1 MTVTQS
7 GGGRRRRRL
16 RVGVRGLR
24 ETPPTPTDREH
35 DPAVLALVS
44 DPYTGVEET
53 HERLGTLLS
62 AFEERADHRAIFLSI
77 YARMTGAVAR
87 RVRRGEFADPEWV
100 GEYLVAF
107 ANRYRV
113 AVRDYE
119 AGAFDDLA
127 TPWLLAFEAAER
139 GESLVVQDAALGVNA
154 HINYDLALALD
165 DVGVGPNR
173 EERYRDHCAVI
184 DVIAELVDE
193 TQRAL
198 ADRDAAGLA
207 TLDAAL
213 GRLDERLTVFAIDEC
228 RESAWRT
235 AVALDSRCWLR
246 RRLARWLNDATAT
259 GAAHIIRSS
268 GSDDTPGGVFA
279 GL

>member
-1 MTVTQS
+1 MTATQS

-16 RVGVRGLR
+16 RIGLRGVRAR
-24 ETPPTPTDREH
+24 VPTPTHGESDSE
-35 DPAVLALVS
+35 VLGLVS
-44 DPYTGVEET
+44 DPYTAVGET
-53 HERLGTLLS
+53 HERLRALLS
-62 AFEERADHRAIFLSI
+62 AFEERADRRAVFLSI

-87 RVRRGEFADPEWV
+87 RVQRGEFADPDWV
-100 GEYLVAF
+100 SAYLVAF

-119 AGAFDDLA
+119 TGAFDSLA
-127 TPWLLAFEAAER
+127 TPWLLAFEAAQG

-173 EERYRDHCAVI
+173 EGRYRDHCTVI
-184 DVIAELVDE
+184 DVIADLVDE
-193 TQRAL
+193 TQRSL
-198 ADRDAAGLA
+198 ASREAAGLA

-235 AVALDSRCWLR
+235 AVALDSRCRLR
-246 RRLARWLNDATAT
+246 RRFARWINDATAT
-259 GAAHIIRSS
+259 GAAHIIRSA
-268 GSDDTPGGVFA
+268 GSDDTFGGAFA
-279 GL
+279 TL